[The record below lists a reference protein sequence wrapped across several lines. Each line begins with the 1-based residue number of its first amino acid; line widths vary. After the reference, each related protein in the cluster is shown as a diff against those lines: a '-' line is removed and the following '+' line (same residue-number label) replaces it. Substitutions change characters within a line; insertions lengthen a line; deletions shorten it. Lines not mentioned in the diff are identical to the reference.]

1 MTGPTKECKGRVQKH
16 IKDHFPE
23 MAGVRPTVKTSNRAG
38 ETRHRFTFRKTLRS
52 QNKGQFQQL
61 VHLTADA
68 EGKVLKVSVSR

>member
-1 MTGPTKECKGRVQKH
+1 
-16 IKDHFPE
+16 

-38 ETRHRFTFRKTLRS
+38 KTRHQFTFRKALRS
-52 QNKGQFQQL
+52 QDEGQFQQL